1 MHRITFFL
9 LLILFLSSC
18 IFLSMPER
26 KLGDEEQQLKEIIE
40 LSDDKFYEKAVE
52 KCQKFTKDFPESRY
66 YDIALLRLGEAFE
79 GLIEQDYQQLI
90 KDGKSEEEAR
100 KIFLEKY
107 SHYQYWEET
116 PCGIRYNLFHYNEMM
131 EKFPDSNYADEAAY
145 HLIPWVCEYKGLPE
159 GLLKE
164 IGYIEKVLGEYP
176 TSTLKPEM
184 YYQIAHR
191 LHILYEI
198 YAFSPQ
204 SDLSN
209 EVEAKKYHEKA
220 FYFYRLA
227 LKQPVQSKFS
237 KSAWEGLRKLEEGER
252 IYIMQ

>member
-1 MHRITFFL
+1 M
-9 LLILFLSSC
+9 LFLSSC

-26 KLGDEEQQLKEIIE
+26 KLSDEKLQLIEIIE
-40 LSDDKFYEKAVE
+40 LSKDKLYEKAIE
-52 KCQKFTKDFPESRY
+52 KCQEFMKDFPESEY

-79 GLIEQDYQQLI
+79 GLIEQDYLQLI
-90 KDGKSEEEAR
+90 KDGRSEEEAR
-100 KIFLEKY
+100 KFFLGEY
-107 SHYQYWEET
+107 GHYQCWLEGS
-116 PCGIRYNLFHYNEMM
+116 CGIQYNLECFKEMM
-131 EKFPDSNYADEAAY
+131 EKFPESNYADEAAY

-159 GLLKE
+159 GPLKE

-184 YYQIAHR
+184 YYQIAYR

-204 SDLSN
+204 SDLRN

-237 KSAWEGLRKLEEGER
+237 KSAWKGLRKLEEGER

>member
-1 MHRITFFL
+1 MQRIISSLFF
-9 LLILFLSSC
+9 ILFLSSC

-40 LSDDKFYEKAVE
+40 LSDDNFYEKTVE
-52 KCQKFTKDFPESRY
+52 KCQEFMKDFPESRY

-79 GLIEQDYQQLI
+79 GLVEQDYQQLI
-90 KDGKSEEEAR
+90 KDGKSEGEAR
-100 KIFLEKY
+100 KIFLGKY
-107 SHYQYWEET
+107 GHYQYWEET
-116 PCGIRYNLFHYNEMM
+116 PCGISYNLSHYNEMM

-145 HLIPWVCEYKGLPE
+145 HLIPWVCDYKGLPE
-159 GLLKE
+159 GPLKE

-204 SDLSN
+204 SDLRN
-209 EVEAKKYHEKA
+209 EVEAKKYREKA
-220 FYFYRLA
+220 FYFYRLV
-227 LKQPVQSKFS
+227 LKQPIQSKFS
-237 KSAWEGLRKLEEGER
+237 KSAWEGIRELEEGER